1 MVRRPLDSQGD
12 NGWGSPPRLYLDGV
26 IDQWFIQ
33 QDNSGVVLLL
43 NVTDADKAHGL
54 LENCR
59 SGKKV

>member
-1 MVRRPLDSQGD
+1 MAGVARLLPTEARDTV
-12 NGWGSPPRLYLDGV
+12 RLYLDGV

-33 QDNSGVVLLL
+33 QDNSGVVFLL